1 MSEHDRR
8 PTQEVRVQPSSPLPT
23 LRQRAEAGLPE
34 PRSSDDIESMSAQER
49 RSVVHELRVH
59 QIELEMQN
67 EALRASQLALD
78 ELHARFFD
86 LYDVA
91 PIGYCTVGERG
102 LITQAN
108 LTAASLLGLTR
119 TGLVAQPLTRF
130 ICSEDEDTF
139 YLLHKRLVES
149 GAAQSCVLR
158 MRRSDGTQIWTQ
170 LAATVAADARGAF
183 EARIVLSDLSE
194 LKRVELA
201 LSESS
206 ARYRDLFDA
215 IDEGY
220 CVIEVL
226 FDATDV
232 AVDYRFVE
240 ANPSFRKQFGLSAEA
255 GRSMREFAPFH
266 AAHWV
271 DTFGRVALTGQS
283 TRSSDLHTD
292 LDQRWFD
299 AYAFRIGGTRS
310 RKVAV
315 LFGDVTE
322 RKQVELALREARR
335 NADKANLAKSE
346 FLSNM
351 SHELRTP
358 LNAILGFAQLL
369 EAGTPQP
376 TSSQKANVEQILK
389 AGWYLLELVNE
400 ILDLSVIES
409 GKLTL
414 AEEVVA
420 LGDVLRE
427 CAAMVEAQARQHGVT
442 VEFARLNAPR
452 FISGDH
458 TRVKQVLINLLSNAI
473 KYNKPNGNVTVTY
486 ELPSADRIRISVRDT
501 GIGLSPDQLEQL
513 YQPFNRLG
521 QQPGNEEGTGIGL
534 VVSKRLVELMHGRI
548 GASSSVGEGS
558 VFWFELNV
566 SPSP

>member
-1 MSEHDRR
+1 M
-8 PTQEVRVQPSSPLPT
+8 
-23 LRQRAEAGLPE
+23 
-34 PRSSDDIESMSAQER
+34 
-49 RSVVHELRVH
+49 
-59 QIELEMQN
+59 
-67 EALRASQLALD
+67 
-78 ELHARFFD
+78 
-86 LYDVA
+86 
-91 PIGYCTVGERG
+91 
-102 LITQAN
+102 
-108 LTAASLLGLTR
+108 
-119 TGLVAQPLTRF
+119 
-130 ICSEDEDTF
+130 
-139 YLLHKRLVES
+139 
-149 GAAQSCVLR
+149 
-158 MRRSDGTQIWTQ
+158 
-170 LAATVAADARGAF
+170 
-183 EARIVLSDLSE
+183 
-194 LKRVELA
+194 
-201 LSESS
+201 
-206 ARYRDLFDA
+206 
-215 IDEGY
+215 
-220 CVIEVL
+220 
-226 FDATDV
+226 
-232 AVDYRFVE
+232 
-240 ANPSFRKQFGLSAEA
+240 
-255 GRSMREFAPFH
+255 
-266 AAHWV
+266 
-271 DTFGRVALTGQS
+271 
-283 TRSSDLHTD
+283 
-292 LDQRWFD
+292 
-299 AYAFRIGGTRS
+299 
-310 RKVAV
+310 

-335 NADKANLAKSE
+335 IADKANLAKSE